1 VTATRAEPDLLTRR
15 LLQCGLV
22 AGPLFVGTFLVEGL
36 TWDGYQPMRHPVSSL
51 ALGQHGWLQVAN
63 FAVTGGL
70 CLASSIGLRRAGVA
84 DSRVGPFLV
93 GAAAAGLLG
102 AGAFRTDPVS
112 GYPPGTPDVLPGY
125 TTLGALH
132 DAFSAPTFLALP
144 VAALA
149 YAGGFLRRGNRGW
162 AVYSAVSGLGML
174 AAFALA
180 SIGFSQRQGLV
191 EYAGALQRASVMI
204 GFTWLS
210 ALTAKT
216 LGANGAAGR
225 ATSRPITGLC
235 QRDC

>member
-1 VTATRAEPDLLTRR
+1 
-15 LLQCGLV
+15 
-22 AGPLFVGTFLVEGL
+22 VEGL

-51 ALGQHGWLQVAN
+51 ALGQHGWFQVAN

-70 CLASSIGLRRAGVA
+70 YLASSIGLRRAGVA

-132 DAFSAPTFLALP
+132 DTFSAPTFLALP
-144 VAALA
+144 VATLA

-162 AVYSAVSGLGML
+162 AVYSAVSGLSML

-191 EYAGALQRASVMI
+191 EYAGALQRAPS
-204 GFTWLS
+204 
-210 ALTAKT
+210 
-216 LGANGAAGR
+216 
-225 ATSRPITGLC
+225 
-235 QRDC
+235 